1 MKIREG
7 FILREVAGVFAAV
20 PVEGESRQFHGMIQ
34 LNEDRS
40 ISVEKFWKKE
50 CTQEQLVKAL
60 MEEYDVE
67 EKQDKKG
74 YCSCSGKISGSRNFR
89 RVGNVKMPFY

>member
-7 FILREVAGVFAAV
+7 FILREGAGVFAAG
-20 PVEGESRQFHGMIQ
+20 PAEGESRQFHGMIQ
-34 LNEDRS
+34 LNETGAFLWRNL
-40 ISVEKFWKKE
+40 EKE

-67 EKQDKKG
+67 EKQAKKDTAAVV
-74 YCSCSGKISGSRNFR
+74 GKFR
-89 RVGNVKMPFY
+89 EAGILDE

>member
-34 LNEDRS
+34 LNAA
-40 ISVEKFWKKE
+40 VVGKFRE
-50 CTQEQLVKAL
+50 AGILDE
-60 MEEYDVE
+60 
-67 EKQDKKG
+67 
-74 YCSCSGKISGSRNFR
+74 
-89 RVGNVKMPFY
+89 

>member
-34 LNEDRS
+34 LNETGA
-40 ISVEKFWKKE
+40 FLWKKF
-50 CTQEQLVKAL
+50 
-60 MEEYDVE
+60 
-67 EKQDKKG
+67 
-74 YCSCSGKISGSRNFR
+74 GKRMYARAAGESANGRI
-89 RVGNVKMPFY
+89 

>member
-34 LNEDRS
+34 LNETGAF
-40 ISVEKFWKKE
+40 SVEKF
-50 CTQEQLVKAL
+50 
-60 MEEYDVE
+60 
-67 EKQDKKG
+67 
-74 YCSCSGKISGSRNFR
+74 GKRMYARAAGESANGRI
-89 RVGNVKMPFY
+89 

>member
-34 LNEDRS
+34 MNETGAFMWRNLG
-40 ISVEKFWKKE
+40 KE
-50 CTQEQLVKAL
+50 CTQ
-60 MEEYDVE
+60 
-67 EKQDKKG
+67 
-74 YCSCSGKISGSRNFR
+74 
-89 RVGNVKMPFY
+89 

>member
-20 PVEGESRQFHGMIQ
+20 PVE
-34 LNEDRS
+34 
-40 ISVEKFWKKE
+40 KE

-67 EKQDKKG
+67 EKQAKKDTAAVV
-74 YCSCSGKISGSRNFR
+74 GKFR
-89 RVGNVKMPFY
+89 EAGILDE

>member
-34 LNEDRS
+34 LNETGA
-40 ISVEKFWKKE
+40 FLWKKF
-50 CTQEQLVKAL
+50 
-60 MEEYDVE
+60 
-67 EKQDKKG
+67 
-74 YCSCSGKISGSRNFR
+74 GKRMYAR
-89 RVGNVKMPFY
+89 AAW

>member
-34 LNEDRS
+34 LNETGAFLWRNL
-40 ISVEKFWKKE
+40 EKRMYARAAGE
-50 CTQEQLVKAL
+50 SAN
-60 MEEYDVE
+60 
-67 EKQDKKG
+67 G
-74 YCSCSGKISGSRNFR
+74 RI
-89 RVGNVKMPFY
+89 